1 MDDIK
6 SAMDIKRAMEA
17 KKNAFKHK
25 CYEAYELRWMIA
37 HGNTL
42 QEFVDTLGDIAAE
55 SVEED
60 AMCAVT
66 DGESAKSLIADA
78 HDAFVADVGFCG
90 SLWADFDEFI
100 QTEFRDPV
108 YMMKLLEVMYP
119 HGTTWNSYEAMW
131 NFYCEFF
138 LKE

>member
-1 MDDIK
+1 MDNIK
-6 SAMDIKRAMEA
+6 SAMDIKSAMEA
-17 KKNAFKHK
+17 KKNAFEHK
-25 CYEAYELRWMIA
+25 CYEAYKLCWMIA

-66 DGESAKSLIADA
+66 DGESAKSLIGDA
-78 HDAFVADVGFCG
+78 HDAFVADVGFYG
-90 SLWADFDEFI
+90 SLWADFDEFL

-108 YMMKLLEVMYP
+108 YMMKLLKLMYR
-119 HGTTWNSYEAMW
+119 HGTTWNSYEVMW
-131 NFYCEFF
+131 NFYCEHFM
-138 LKE
+138 KE